1 LNRLQSS
8 RISVFNKRGKDH
20 NPMQHDDVGGSGLA
34 IPSVMLDIGITG
46 HRSKHPVFSANR
58 AGIAKSLTD
67 LIAFLGRVANEE
79 ADKIAGVESARLQ
92 LHSLLAYGADL
103 MAVKCAKANGWP
115 VAAPLPFGRALNL
128 AINAQ
133 PETLA
138 DMDALLVGEPAI
150 DVATAAR
157 AKEIAAIASEVNLF
171 ELAEQDAEV
180 GAFYRA
186 HLAAPDDEATKQAFV
201 AICSDRAAMAA
212 RVMVE
217 HSDLVIGIWDGVTR
231 GNVGGTRH
239 TIEAALEQGVSVIWI
254 DARNPDGWRILRAAE
269 ELAGIASR
277 SAAERDESAVRA
289 AVHDAMHPSSDGWK
303 SYRKD
308 DKWHA
313 KSSPLF
319 QAYRRVEAL
328 FGEPANRPFR
338 SLRQRYEHPDAIA
351 TGTGAPMMA
360 AMLALPGGDPVMPQ
374 RIANDVF
381 KPFAWADGI
390 STWLSDAYRGGMVAS
405 FFLSAFAIIGGVA
418 YLPVASVEHKW
429 GFAAFEFLL
438 LAMIVVIF
446 LAGKR
451 LRWHERWFETRRVA
465 EYFRHAPIMLL
476 LGASRSTG
484 RWPRGQNGNWPEW
497 YARNALRGIGL
508 PQMKVTSEYLR
519 CALTLMRDHHVSSQR
534 AYHLGK
540 AARLKRAQHNLD
552 RSSELLFL
560 LAVISVAVY
569 LMIETGAALNWF
581 PHGLPHDV
589 AKAFTFLGVLFPT
602 LGGALAGVHYFGDF
616 ERFSAISEITAQKLG
631 DVDARIGILL
641 DAPDSEITYVR
652 VSGLAHAIDD
662 IVVDEIENWQAVF
675 GGKHITVPV

>member
-1 LNRLQSS
+1 
-8 RISVFNKRGKDH
+8 
-20 NPMQHDDVGGSGLA
+20 MQHADVGSSGLA
-34 IPSVMLDIGITG
+34 TPAVMLDIGITG

-58 AGIAKSLTD
+58 EGIAKSLAD
-67 LIAFLGRVANEE
+67 LMAFLGRVADEE
-79 ADKIAGVESARLQ
+79 VDKIAGVESARLQ

-103 MAVKCAKANGWP
+103 MAVKCAKANSWS

-138 DMDALLVGEPAI
+138 DMNPLLVGAPAN
-150 DVATAAR
+150 DAATAAR

-180 GAFYRA
+180 EALYRA
-186 HLAAPDDEATKQAFV
+186 HLTAPDDEAAKQAFV

-212 RVMVE
+212 RIMVE
-217 HSDLVIGIWDGVTR
+217 HSDLLIGIWDGITR
-231 GNVGGTRH
+231 GTVGGTRH
-239 TIEAALEQGVSVIWI
+239 TIEAALEQGVAVIWI
-254 DARNPDGWRILRAAE
+254 DARNPDGWQILRATE
-269 ELAGIASR
+269 ELAGIAGR
-277 SAAERDESAVRA
+277 PPATKDEAAVRA

-308 DKWHA
+308 DKWHS

-319 QAYRRVEAL
+319 QAYRRVEAM
-328 FGEPANRPFR
+328 FGEPTNRPFR

-351 TGTGAPMMA
+351 TGTGAPMLA
-360 AMLALPGGDPVMPQ
+360 AMRALPGGDPEMPQ

-381 KPFAWADGI
+381 KPFGWADGI

-418 YLPVASVEHKW
+418 YLPIASVDQKW

-438 LAMIVVIF
+438 LAMIVAIF
-446 LAGKR
+446 LTGKR
-451 LRWHERWFETRRVA
+451 LHWHERWFETRRVA

-508 PQMKVTSEYLR
+508 PQMKVTPEYLR

-560 LAVISVAVY
+560 LAVISVAIY
-569 LMIETGAALNWF
+569 LMIEMGAALNWL
-581 PHGLPHDV
+581 PHDLPHDV

-631 DVDARIGILL
+631 DVEARIGILL
-641 DAPDSEITYVR
+641 TAPDNEVTYAR